1 MRSIS
6 PFVASVIAV
15 IFVLSSSS
23 CKKEDKCIAG
33 TGGNLT
39 IVAKL
44 RHHGTLIPN
53 DSLKP
58 DTVWIKFNAKDWGGA
73 PSGYDMR
80 VIGEFPEYHVHLSG
94 LKCGDYYFY
103 ASGWDT
109 SIVQLVKG
117 GIPFSTDQESGEI
130 VLDIPVTE
138 D

>member
-1 MRSIS
+1 MRILISIATLALS
-6 PFVASVIAV
+6 GLVI
-15 IFVLSSSS
+15 LSTSS

-33 TGGNLT
+33 TGGSLT

-44 RHHGTLIPN
+44 RHHGELIPN
-53 DSLKP
+53 DSLRP
-58 DTVWIKFNAKDWGGA
+58 DTVWVKFNAKDWGGA
-73 PSGYDMR
+73 PNEYDLR
-80 VIGEFPEYHVHLSG
+80 FIGEFPEDHVHLSG

-117 GIPFSTDQESGEI
+117 GIPFSTDKESGEI